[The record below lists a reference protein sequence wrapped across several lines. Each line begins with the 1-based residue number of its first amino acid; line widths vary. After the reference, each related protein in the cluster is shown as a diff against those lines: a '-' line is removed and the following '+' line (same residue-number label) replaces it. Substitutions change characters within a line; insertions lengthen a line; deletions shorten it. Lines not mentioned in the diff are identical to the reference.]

1 MTFQS
6 HNGAIATKAKF
17 WGLRAKGKETVK
29 GLQSTFGCLKTL
41 RGSTATE
48 PSKLGYFGLKLPP
61 HLYLAFKVLKTA

>member
-1 MTFQS
+1 L
-6 HNGAIATKAKF
+6 G
-17 WGLRAKGKETVK
+17 AKGKEMVR

-48 PSKLGYFGLKLPP
+48 LSKLGYFGLKLPP